1 LTVVLKGGDSL
12 VEGIAEYGQR
22 FGVENVVWADEL

>member
-1 LTVVLKGGDSL
+1 MPVVLKGRDSL

-22 FGVENVVWADEL
+22 FGIENVVWADEL